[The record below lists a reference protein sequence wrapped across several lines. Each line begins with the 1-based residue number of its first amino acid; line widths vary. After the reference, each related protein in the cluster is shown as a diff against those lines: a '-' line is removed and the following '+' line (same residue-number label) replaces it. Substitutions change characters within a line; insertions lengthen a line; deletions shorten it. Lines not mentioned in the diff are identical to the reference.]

1 MATRDVEK
9 TPLTPYQWRLLAFLS
24 VASFFEGYDRL
35 AITQIL
41 PNLGAEMGLSAK
53 GEGLLIGVI
62 SFGSMLAFLLVR
74 KADHWGRRR
83 LLTITIAGYT
93 LFSLLTGLA
102 PNVFVF
108 AGCQLLARVFLVAE
122 YAVSVVYAAEEF
134 PKDRR
139 GLAIGLIEAFSS
151 LGTITCAGLVPLF
164 LSTAL
169 GWRTIYFVG
178 AIPLVLV
185 ALARRGL
192 RETARFERLSLE
204 RKHEEVQPFTRILSS
219 EYRGRMLK
227 LALIWGLMFVCVQNA
242 VTFWKTFATRERG
255 LTDGQVGTSIMI
267 AAIVAMPFVFTS
279 GKLLDALGRR
289 KGAVIAFALASA
301 GVFGGYSLRSHAG
314 LTAALALCIFGGSA
328 VLPVLNAYTTELFP
342 THLRSDALAWSNN
355 LLGRTA
361 YMLSP
366 VFLGIAAERVGW
378 GPAMSA
384 TVIFPLIALGLILW
398 FLPETRGKELEETAR
413 V

>member
-1 MATRDVEK
+1 MATRDAEK
-9 TPLTPYQWRLLAFLS
+9 TPLTRYQWRLLAFLS
-24 VASFFEGYDRL
+24 VASFFEGYDRM

-41 PNLGAEMGLSAK
+41 PNLGEEMGLSAK

-62 SFGSMLAFLLVR
+62 SLGSMLAFLLVR

-93 LFSLLTGLA
+93 IFSLFTGLA
-102 PNVFVF
+102 PNVIVF
-108 AGCQLLARVFLVAE
+108 AGCQLLARIFLVAE

-151 LGTITCAGLVPLF
+151 LGIVTCAGLVPMF
-164 LSTAL
+164 LSTEL

-178 AIPLVLV
+178 AIPLVLI
-185 ALARRGL
+185 ALGRRGL
-192 RETARFERLSLE
+192 RETARFEQLVIE
-204 RKHEEVQPFTRILSS
+204 RKREDSQPFTRILTSA
-219 EYRGRMLK
+219 YRGRMLM
-227 LALIWGLMFVCVQNA
+227 LATIWALMFVCLQNG

-255 LTDGQVGTSIMI
+255 LTDSQVGTSIMI
-267 AAIVAMPFVFTS
+267 AALAAMPLVFLS
-279 GKLLDALGRR
+279 GKLIDTLGRR
-289 KGAVIAFALASA
+289 TGAVITFTLAAA
-301 GVFGGYSLRSHAG
+301 GVLGGYSLHSHAG
-314 LTAALALCIFGGSA
+314 LTISLALSIFGGSA

-355 LLGRTA
+355 LLGRLA

>member
-1 MATRDVEK
+1 M
-9 TPLTPYQWRLLAFLS
+9 
-24 VASFFEGYDRL
+24 
-35 AITQIL
+35 
-41 PNLGAEMGLSAK
+41 
-53 GEGLLIGVI
+53 
-62 SFGSMLAFLLVR
+62 
-74 KADHWGRRR
+74 
-83 LLTITIAGYT
+83 
-93 LFSLLTGLA
+93 FSLLTGLA

-164 LSTAL
+164 LSTAARVADHL
-169 GWRTIYFVG
+169 LRRRH
-178 AIPLVLV
+178 PLVLV

-192 RETARFERLSLE
+192 RETARFERLALE
-204 RKHEEVQPFTRILSS
+204 RKHEEAQPFTRILSS

-279 GKLLDALGRR
+279 GKLLDAVGRR

-413 V
+413 GLTAHRARRTAHFIEETKKELWP

>member
-1 MATRDVEK
+1 MSTREPAK
-9 TPLTPYQWRLLAFLS
+9 TPLTAYQWRLLAFLS

-41 PNLGAEMGLSAK
+41 PNLGAEMGLSPK

-62 SFGSMLAFLLVR
+62 SLGSMLAFLLVR
-74 KADHWGRRR
+74 KADHWGRKR
-83 LLTITIAGYT
+83 LLTITIVGYT
-93 LFSLLTGLA
+93 VFSLLTGLA
-102 PNVFVF
+102 PNVVAF
-108 AGCQLLARVFLVAE
+108 AGFQLFARIFLVAE

-151 LGTITCAGLVPLF
+151 LGTITCAGLVPWF
-164 LSTAL
+164 LSTSL

-178 AIPLVLV
+178 AVPLVLV
-185 ALARRGL
+185 ALARRDL
-192 RETARFERLSLE
+192 RETARFEQLAAQ
-204 RKHEEVQPFTRILSS
+204 RKREEAQPFTRILGSA
-219 EYRGRMLK
+219 YRGRMLK
-227 LALIWGLMFVCVQNA
+227 LALIWALMFVCIQNA
-242 VTFWKTFATRERG
+242 VTFWKAFATRERG

-267 AAIVAMPFVFTS
+267 AALVAMPFVFTS
-279 GKLLDALGRR
+279 GKLIDAVGRR
-289 KGAVIAFALASA
+289 KGAVITFTLAAA
-301 GVFGGYSLRSHAG
+301 GVLGGYSLHSHAG
-314 LTAALALCIFGGSA
+314 LTASLALSIFGGSA

-355 LLGRTA
+355 LLGRIA

-366 VFLGIAAERVGW
+366 IFLGVAAERVGW